1 MNASFHVATPI
12 IFKKAA
18 ISSVNIFAF
27 QVFYFYQT
35 SITSERLF
43 VEIPLSKPT
52 GAPY

>member
-27 QVFYFYQT
+27 QVFYFDDG
-35 SITSERLF
+35 IKILNNINAF
-43 VEIPLSKPT
+43 IDIL
-52 GAPY
+52 